1 MYEIIFYVLCIVGIV
16 AWGAHKVKQEEI
28 ILHDE
33 HADDFNKDFW
43 ED

>member
-1 MYEIIFYVLCIVGIV
+1 MCEAIFYFLCIVGII
-16 AWGAHKVKQEEI
+16 AWGVRKVKQEEI
-28 ILHDE
+28 VLHDE